1 MSNRESMCLI
11 WSYIWHYNLEQNI
24 CKVFQVL
31 AQPSFTK
38 SKMELDNH
46 QKVNIRV
53 ASRVAERL

>member
-1 MSNRESMCLI
+1 MCLI